1 MNTDCNCF
9 VYLGNNFQSLKAKI
23 VVKQKK
29 KKKKSKSNREFNY
42 LLGDQLKTQQK
53 SIKTTEGKKTQIN
66 NAKND

>member
-29 KKKKSKSNREFNY
+29 KKKSKSNREFNY
-42 LLGDQLKTQQK
+42 LLGDQLKT
-53 SIKTTEGKKTQIN
+53 
-66 NAKND
+66 